1 MKKWQYLIT
10 GCAGF
15 IGSNLIKNL
24 YKNYELI
31 LVDDLSEGSIKNI
44 PASLRKKLIKKKIQN
59 LNKLNIKKIKG
70 IFHLAAQASVPL
82 SIKDFYNSSVNNL
95 ASTIRVFELSKKY
108 SVPVVYASSSAIY
121 GDLPYGSDKLNK
133 FSILSPYAQDKLAI
147 EEYAKMSFNVFKIPS
162 IGLRLF
168 NVYGPGQKATGPYSS
183 VIPIFIDR
191 MLKKKTILIN
201 GGFQTRDFVYVKD
214 VVDIIKKCMSKV
226 QKNKVC
232 KSFNL
237 GTGKSIKINTLF
249 NYIKKITKSNP
260 KIIRRRLEKFD
271 PKKSSG
277 NFNRLNKFFNLKKNN
292 FINLQEGLLETINYF
307 KRKN

>member
-1 MKKWQYLIT
+1 MKKGQYLIT

-133 FSILSPYAQDKLAI
+133 FSIL
-147 EEYAKMSFNVFKIPS
+147 
-162 IGLRLF
+162 
-168 NVYGPGQKATGPYSS
+168 
-183 VIPIFIDR
+183 
-191 MLKKKTILIN
+191 
-201 GGFQTRDFVYVKD
+201 
-214 VVDIIKKCMSKV
+214 
-226 QKNKVC
+226 
-232 KSFNL
+232 
-237 GTGKSIKINTLF
+237 
-249 NYIKKITKSNP
+249 
-260 KIIRRRLEKFD
+260 
-271 PKKSSG
+271 
-277 NFNRLNKFFNLKKNN
+277 
-292 FINLQEGLLETINYF
+292 
-307 KRKN
+307 